1 MILNFLVEFSNK
13 ICLIMRQKPD
23 TPIWVLIMK
32 KPRSPAYF
40 ARNASDAIAIFKD
53 GNIVY
58 ATHSF
63 EELYSPLNSKDRDK
77 FSRALRDLNQALQQ
91 SGEVSTHKQMV
102 LKPGDKKIDLSV
114 YLLNRTGS
122 MENHLLVL
130 AGLSGPGMELPFSI
144 SDQLPDVDQM
154 PSKTVKKNL
163 PLAFSEL
170 IGEDTHF
177 KAVLF
182 KAQKAARSDYPVL
195 IKGESGTGKEI
206 LARTIHKTS
215 RRGLKKFVDINCA
228 AIPDQL
234 IDSELFGYEKGAFT
248 GASPGGRHGLF
259 VEAHQGTLFFDEIAD
274 ASLQTQAKL
283 LRVLNEGYFK
293 RIGSTKNVEVD
304 VRFISATN
312 KDLPQLIAEKRFR
325 QDLIYRL
332 NTITIHIPP
341 LRERPKDIALLA
353 NFFLLKH
360 SKKKQFRLQFA
371 SNCLE
376 VMKSYLWPGNV
387 RELKGVVDY
396 MVTMATGSV
405 ITEKYLPD
413 FLLSAEQQDGENDG
427 DRQQQTKTE
436 QNAGLLSLAVQNT
449 EKEVIRDVL
458 QQAKNKSEAIKILGT
473 SRRTFYAKLK
483 QYNLE

>member
-1 MILNFLVEFSNK
+1 MIQNTAKASGELSPMK
-13 ICLIMRQKPD
+13 
-23 TPIWVLIMK
+23 TPRL
-32 KPRSPAYF
+32 PAHL
-40 ARNASDAIAIFKD
+40 ARKAFNAMAIFKD
-53 GNIVY
+53 GNMVY
-58 ATHSF
+58 TTDSF
-63 EELYSPLNSKDRDK
+63 EKLYSPLTSEDRERFK
-77 FSRALRDLNQALQQ
+77 RTLCELNQALLQ
-91 SGEVSTHKQMV
+91 SGDVSIHQQID
-102 LKPGDKKIDLSV
+102 LISGDKEIDIYV
-114 YLLNRTGS
+114 YLLNKSGS
-122 MENHLLVL
+122 RDNHLLVL
-130 AGLSGPGMELPFSI
+130 AGPKDPGTELPLSMFDRERAA
-144 SDQLPDVDQM
+144 DQIPSRAFKKRLP
-154 PSKTVKKNL
+154 S
-163 PLAFSEL
+163 AFSEL
-170 IGEDTHF
+170 IGEDSNF
-177 KAVLF
+177 KEVLF
-182 KAQKAARSDYPVL
+182 KALKAAQSDYPVL
-195 IKGESGTGKEI
+195 IQGESGTGKEI

-215 RRGLKKFVDINCA
+215 HRSRKKFVDINCA

-293 RIGSTKNVEVD
+293 RIGSTKNIEVD
-304 VRFISATN
+304 VRIISASN

-341 LRERPKDIALLA
+341 LRERPKDIPLLA

-360 SKKKQFRLQFA
+360 SKRKQRRMQFA

-376 VMKSYLWPGNV
+376 VMTSYPWPGNV

-396 MVTMATGSV
+396 MVTMATGFL
-405 ITEKYLPD
+405 ITENYLPD
-413 FLLSAEQQDGENDG
+413 FLLSAKLHHHENNEG
-427 DRQQQTKTE
+427 RQRKINPG
-436 QNAGLLSLAVQNT
+436 QNLGVLALAVQNT

-458 QQAKNKSEAIKILGT
+458 EQAKNKSEAIKILGT